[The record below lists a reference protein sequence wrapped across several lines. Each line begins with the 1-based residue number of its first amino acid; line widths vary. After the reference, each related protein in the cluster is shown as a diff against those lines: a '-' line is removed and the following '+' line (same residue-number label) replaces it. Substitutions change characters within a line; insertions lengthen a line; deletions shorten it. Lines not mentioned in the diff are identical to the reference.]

1 MSRLASRV
9 LAVLVPAAL
18 LVPAASHAATVA
30 IDDASG
36 DAQAINMAAVYGEMF
51 DGTTTSAQLFL
62 DAPAETSTDVVRTTI
77 DHARKRLTLT
87 VQFRDLVEIA
97 GHSVEFRI
105 FTPEGRF
112 DLIAGRLGD
121 RTIAELSPGRGGV
134 VVVSGDGVVVGP
146 EPKPCRT
153 VRARYDLTADT
164 LTASV
169 PNACIGSPKWV
180 QVAAGV
186 SRTKVTPQEDGSVN
200 LAGYVDDAFRGG
212 VSMRSLGRSP
222 KVRRG

>member
-9 LAVLVPAAL
+9 LAVLVATAL
-18 LVPAASHAATVA
+18 LVPAASHAATLTVEDGA
-30 IDDASG
+30 G
-36 DAQAINMAAVYGEMF
+36 DAKAINMAAALGGLIS
-51 DGTTTSAQLFL
+51 GTTTDGPFFL
-62 DAPAETSTDVVRTTI
+62 DAPAETSADVVSTTI

-87 VQFRDLVEIA
+87 VQFRDLVELE

-105 FTPEGRF
+105 FTPDVRYALVAASSGGETG
-112 DLIAGRLGD
+112 
-121 RTIAELSPGRGGV
+121 AELFPTGATSSSPIDR
-134 VVVSGDGVVVGP
+134 P
-146 EPKPCRT
+146 LHRPCRT

-169 PNACIGSPKWV
+169 PTSCLGSPKWV

-186 SRTKVTPQEDGSVN
+186 SRSKVTPQADGSAN
-200 LAGYVDDAFRGG
+200 LAGYADDAFRGG
-212 VSMRSLGRSP
+212 VSMSSLGRSP